1 MPTDSMIQAEGLK
14 KRFGRTVALA
24 GIDLEVPAGAILGML
39 GPNGAGKT
47 TAVRILTTLAI
58 PDGGRARVAG
68 FDVVTQA
75 SQVRRNIGVTAQ
87 DATLDEML
95 TGRQH
100 LVMIGRLSGL
110 HRAEARERARGLL
123 EQFDLADA
131 GDRVMKGY
139 SGGMRRRL
147 DLAAGLV
154 THPPVLFLDEPTTGL
169 DPTSRVR
176 MWGIIRELV
185 ADGVTLLLTTQYLDE
200 ADELADRIVV
210 IDHGR
215 VIASGT
221 ATELKTRIGGAR
233 LEVTLNT
240 PDPRAVG
247 TLEPFVEGAIQ
258 VSHDGRRLRAPV
270 RSGDGLATTIVR
282 ALDAAGMTVDDVVL
296 HQPSLD
302 DVFFALTGHPMSEST
317 DGGVPGTGS
326 SAEEMEAV
334 LP

>member
-1 MPTDSMIQAEGLK
+1 M
-14 KRFGRTVALA
+14 
-24 GIDLEVPAGAILGML
+24 
-39 GPNGAGKT
+39 
-47 TAVRILTTLAI
+47 
-58 PDGGRARVAG
+58 
-68 FDVVTQA
+68 
-75 SQVRRNIGVTAQ
+75 RRNIGVTAQ

-95 TGRQH
+95 TGRQN

-110 HRAEARERARGLL
+110 HRAEARARARGLL

-131 GDRVMKGY
+131 GDRVLKGY

-215 VIASGT
+215 VIAAGT
-221 ATELKTRIGGAR
+221 AAELKTRIGGAR
-233 LEVTLNT
+233 LEVTLHHARSEQ
-240 PDPRAVG
+240 P
-247 TLEPFVEGAIQ
+247 
-258 VSHDGRRLRAPV
+258 SGRSS
-270 RSGDGLATTIVR
+270 RSSTARSRSATTAGACGHRSAAATDWRRRSCVPSTRR
-282 ALDAAGMTVDDVVL
+282 A
-296 HQPSLD
+296 
-302 DVFFALTGHPMSEST
+302 
-317 DGGVPGTGS
+317 
-326 SAEEMEAV
+326 
-334 LP
+334 